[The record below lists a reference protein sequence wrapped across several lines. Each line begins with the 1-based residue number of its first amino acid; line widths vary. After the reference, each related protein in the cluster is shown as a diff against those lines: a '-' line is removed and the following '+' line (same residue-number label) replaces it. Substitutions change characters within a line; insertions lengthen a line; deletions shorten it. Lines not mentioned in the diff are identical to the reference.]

1 MNGGGTRYTLN
12 FDGAKIR
19 LDNGGGAATTTATM
33 RMVFGIISWRS
44 NQIMEIL
51 EMLFIMWMCG
61 IRTRRFRWYT
71 FNISESSN
79 FSIGADRTGANRI
92 NFVGTIDDV
101 RVYAKEL
108 NSTAVAALYA
118 SGDGEGYYTPT
129 IPTLTV
135 DQYANASPVPVSVT
149 FKRGGSNLPVAGF
162 TSSDISVNGG
172 TVSNFSSS
180 GGGGHTYTFNVTP
193 TTFPSTVTVTIPKG
207 AAAGGGGVYENDVV
221 SKSFFASFPIS
232 FASESM
238 EGVEMWYDASDL
250 NADGTTDTG
259 YSPVVRSIP
268 GVINPGMDIILQAGR
283 SDMGIPK
290 WIGCG

>member
-1 MNGGGTRYTLN
+1 M
-12 FDGAKIR
+12 
-19 LDNGGGAATTTATM
+19 
-33 RMVFGIISWRS
+33 W
-44 NQIMEIL
+44 
-51 EMLFIMWMCG
+51 FIMW
-61 IRTRRFRWYT
+61 TVWYPQHGGSGGST

-101 RVYAKEL
+101 RLYAKEL

-221 SKSFFASFPIS
+221 SKSFFASYPIS
-232 FASESM
+232 FAPESM

-259 YSPVVRSIP
+259 YSAGSAVNSWNDKSGNGYHLTKQGDPTWASQNGLGVVNFDGDDSFYSANEWGGKARIYHSLNCP
-268 GVINPGMDIILQAGR
+268 LYPLY
-283 SDMGIPK
+283 K
-290 WIGCG
+290 

>member
-1 MNGGGTRYTLN
+1 M
-12 FDGAKIR
+12 
-19 LDNGGGAATTTATM
+19 
-33 RMVFGIISWRS
+33 
-44 NQIMEIL
+44 
-51 EMLFIMWMCG
+51 
-61 IRTRRFRWYT
+61 
-71 FNISESSN
+71 
-79 FSIGADRTGANRI
+79 
-92 NFVGTIDDV
+92 
-101 RVYAKEL
+101 
-108 NSTAVAALYA
+108 
-118 SGDGEGYYTPT
+118 
-129 IPTLTV
+129 
-135 DQYANASPVPVSVT
+135 
-149 FKRGGSNLPVAGF
+149 AGF

-259 YSPVVRSIP
+259 YSAGSAVNSWNDKSGNGYHLTKSGDPTWASQNGLGVVNFDGNDAYYSANEWGGNVSLQCFRFLVIP
-268 GVINPGMDIILQAGR
+268 TPPIPYRVISDRTQIIGYLAI
-283 SDMGIPK
+283 MAEI
-290 WIGCG
+290 